1 LFDQSNRHRL
11 PRIDCEQE
19 SLLTT
24 STALRHDSSTSTTL
38 FPFHESGAACR
49 AGGAHMN
56 ATAPALPPLMER
68 MRAQPKLPLIVGAAA
83 LVAAAAAF
91 MLWSRAPDYKV
102 LYTNVSDR
110 DGGAIIASLAQ
121 MNVPYKFADGG
132 SAILIAGDKVPEVRL
147 KLAAQGLPKGG
158 GVGFE
163 LMDNQKFGTSQF
175 AEQVNYQRGLEG
187 ELARSIESIATVES
201 ARVHLALPKPSL
213 FVRDQK
219 KPSASVVLSLHRGR
233 SIDEGQVSA
242 IVHMIS
248 SSVPELDAK
257 SVTVVDQRGNLL
269 SAANAGARGLDVSQ
283 LKYAQEIEQGYIR
296 RIEAI
301 LQPIVGASNVRA
313 QVAADIDFS
322 VVERTDEKYSPN
334 QDPRNAAIRSQQS
347 SESSQHG
354 ATPPGGVPGALSN
367 QPPTT
372 PNAPITAPRP
382 PNAPGTGAAPTAGAS
397 TTTTA
402 TTTAPGAPSSLR
414 KDTTTNYE
422 LDRSIRHV
430 QQGAGAIK
438 RLSVAVVVNNRE
450 GADGKAAARAL
461 TPPEIEQIRNL
472 VKEAM
477 GYSQERGDS
486 LNVVNSAFAREGQGE
501 ETRDVPVWRDPENIE
516 LAKTI
521 GQYLLYAALALFAW
535 FAVLRPLLRK
545 HLAPPAPPASAATA
559 PKATAADADADA
571 DDTGSA
577 QANARQREAERQKAD
592 LDYAHQTADS
602 DPRLVAT
609 LIKHWMNP

>member
-1 LFDQSNRHRL
+1 MSA
-11 PRIDCEQE
+11 
-19 SLLTT
+19 
-24 STALRHDSSTSTTL
+24 TA
-38 FPFHESGAACR
+38 PAGAAP
-49 AGGAHMN
+49 
-56 ATAPALPPLMER
+56 TAPALPPLMER
-68 MRAQPKLPLIVGAAA
+68 MRAQQKLPLIVGAAA

-132 SAILIAGDKVPEVRL
+132 NAILIAGDKVPEVRL

-187 ELARSIESIATVES
+187 ELARTIESIGTVEA

-301 LQPIVGASNVRA
+301 LQPIVGTSNVRA

-367 QPPTT
+367 QPPVN
-372 PNAPITAPRP
+372 PSAPITAPRP
-382 PNAPGTGAAPTAGAS
+382 PNAPGTAAATPPAGAS

-486 LNVVNSAFAREGQGE
+486 LNVVNSAFAREGQE
-501 ETRDVPVWRDPENIE
+501 EEARDVPIWRDPANID

-545 HLAPPAPPASAATA
+545 HLAPPAPAVAPA
-559 PKATAADADADA
+559 P
-571 DDTGSA
+571 A
-577 QANARQREAERQKAD
+577 QAASSDTDDGDLSRQSARQRELERQKAD

>member
-1 LFDQSNRHRL
+1 MS
-11 PRIDCEQE
+11 
-19 SLLTT
+19 
-24 STALRHDSSTSTTL
+24 STA
-38 FPFHESGAACR
+38 
-49 AGGAHMN
+49 
-56 ATAPALPPLMER
+56 APAGAMPAAAGAPLLER
-68 MRAQPKLPLIVGAAA
+68 LRAQPKLPLIVGAAA

-121 MNVPYKFADGG
+121 MNVPYKFAEGG

-187 ELARSIESIATVES
+187 ELARSIESIGTVES

-213 FVRDQK
+213 FVREQK

-233 SIDEGQVSA
+233 GIDEGQVSA

-248 SSVPELDAK
+248 SSVPELDPK

-301 LQPIVGASNVRA
+301 LQPILGASNVRA

-322 VVERTDEKYSPN
+322 VVERTEEKFAPN
-334 QDPRNAAIRSQQS
+334 QDPRNAAVRSQQS
-347 SESSQHG
+347 SESNQLG

-367 QPPTT
+367 QPPTA
-372 PNAPITAPRP
+372 PSAPIIAPRP
-382 PNAPGTGAAPTAGAS
+382 ANAPANGATPPGAAA
-397 TTTTA
+397 TTTA
-402 TTTAPGAPSSLR
+402 TTSTAPAGPSSSR

-430 QQGAGAIK
+430 QQGAGGIK
-438 RLSVAVVVNNRE
+438 RLSVAVVVNHVA
-450 GADGKAAARAL
+450 GTDGKARAL
-461 TPPEIEQIRNL
+461 TPAEVDQIRNL

-486 LNVVNSAFAREGQGE
+486 LNVLNSVFARDGQDE
-501 ETRDVPVWRDPENIE
+501 QQAELPLWKDPANIE
-516 LAKTI
+516 LARSI
-521 GQYLLYAALALFAW
+521 GQYLLLGVLALFAW
-535 FAVLRPLLRK
+535 FAVFRPLLRK
-545 HLAPPAPPASAATA
+545 HLAPPPAAVPEAPPAAA
-559 PKATAADADADA
+559 AAAHPDDEADETRLGAL
-571 DDTGSA
+571 
-577 QANARQREAERQKAD
+577 QREAERRQAD
-592 LDYAHQTADS
+592 LDYVQQTAEQ